1 MAYGGGL
8 WPELGHWAHWQ
19 VGEVKPVGPLAPF
32 GRDRRKKRKVESNVA
47 VDDQTAANACGVA
60 LTP

>member
-1 MAYGGGL
+1 
-8 WPELGHWAHWQ
+8 
-19 VGEVKPVGPLAPF
+19 VKPVGPLAPF
-32 GRDRRKKRKVESNVA
+32 GRDRRKKRKVDSNVA